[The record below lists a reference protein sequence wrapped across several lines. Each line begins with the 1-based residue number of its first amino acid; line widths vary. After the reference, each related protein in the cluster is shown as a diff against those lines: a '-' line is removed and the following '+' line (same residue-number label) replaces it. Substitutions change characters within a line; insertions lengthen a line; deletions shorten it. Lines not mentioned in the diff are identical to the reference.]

1 MKKSNNESVSF
12 SCHLD
17 PCKSFLFQKNNKN
30 KKIRTAFTDHQK
42 LSLDRFYAT
51 NRYPD
56 PTQMET
62 LSRLLSLE
70 EKVIRVW
77 FQNKRSREKNHPRTQ
92 PLTNPAGAL
101 AMWQQL
107 SSSPN
112 FLH

>member
-1 MKKSNNESVSF
+1 M
-12 SCHLD
+12 
-17 PCKSFLFQKNNKN
+17 
-30 KKIRTAFTDHQK
+30 
-42 LSLDRFYAT
+42 SLDRFYST

-77 FQNKRSREKNHPRTQ
+77 FQNKRSREKNHPRNHLSIPQ
-92 PLTNPAGAL
+92 QSNSNPAMAL
-101 AMWQQL
+101 WQQY

-112 FLH
+112 FAH

>member
-1 MKKSNNESVSF
+1 M
-12 SCHLD
+12 
-17 PCKSFLFQKNNKN
+17 
-30 KKIRTAFTDHQK
+30 
-42 LSLDRFYAT
+42 SLDRFYAT

-77 FQNKRSREKNHPRTQ
+77 FQNKRSREK
-92 PLTNPAGAL
+92 LPARNQLSIHQQSNSTAAL
-101 AMWQQL
+101 ALWQQF

-112 FLH
+112 FSH

>member
-1 MKKSNNESVSF
+1 M
-12 SCHLD
+12 
-17 PCKSFLFQKNNKN
+17 
-30 KKIRTAFTDHQK
+30 
-42 LSLDRFYAT
+42 SLDRFYAT

-56 PTQMET
+56 PTQMEN

-77 FQNKRSREKNHPRTQ
+77 FQNKRSREKNHPRHPLPTQ
-92 PLTNPAGAL
+92 QQLTNPADAL
-101 AMWQQL
+101 AMWQQI